1 MAIVKYDPW
10 RDVLS
15 LRDEIDRL
23 FEDFFPVKSGERRDY
38 LAEVWAPAI
47 DIYETKDDVVVK
59 AELPGMNKEDIKIN
73 IVDNSLVI
81 EGEKKQE
88 KEVKE
93 ENYYRVE
100 RRYGAFRRAI
110 EIPVP
115 VKTENVE
122 ATYKDGV
129 LEIKLPKKEEAKP
142 KEIEVKVK

>member
-1 MAIVKYDPW
+1 MALVKYDPW

-23 FEDFFPVKSGERRDY
+23 FEDFFPVRAGERRDY
-38 LAEVWAPAI
+38 LAEVWAPAV

-88 KEVKE
+88 KEIKE

-100 RRYGAFRRAI
+100 RRYGAFRRVI
-110 EIPVP
+110 DIPVP
-115 VKTENVE
+115 VKTEGIE

>member
-23 FEDFFPVKSGERRDY
+23 FEDFFPVKSSERRDY
-38 LAEVWAPAI
+38 LSEVWAPAI

-59 AELPGMNKEDIKIN
+59 AELPGMSKEDIKIN
-73 IVDNSLVI
+73 IVDNSLII

-100 RRYGAFRRAI
+100 RRYGAFRRVV

>member
-1 MAIVKYDPW
+1 MALVKYDPW

-23 FEDFFPVKSGERRDY
+23 FEDFFPVKTGERRDY
-38 LAEVWAPAI
+38 LAEVWTPAV
-47 DIYETKDDVVVK
+47 DIYETKDEVVVK

-100 RRYGAFRRAI
+100 RRYGAFRRVI
-110 EIPVP
+110 DIPVP
-115 VKTENVE
+115 VKTEGVE

-129 LEIKLPKKEEAKP
+129 LEVKLPKKEEAKP

>member
-1 MAIVKYDPW
+1 MALVKYDPW

-23 FEDFFPVKSGERRDY
+23 FEDFFPARTGERRDY
-38 LAEVWAPAI
+38 LAEVWAPAV
-47 DIYETKDDVVVK
+47 DIYETKDEVVVK

-100 RRYGAFRRAI
+100 RRYGAFRRVI
-110 EIPVP
+110 DIPVP
-115 VKTENVE
+115 VKTEGIE

-129 LEIKLPKKEEAKP
+129 LEVKLPKKEEAKP

>member
-23 FEDFFPVKSGERRDY
+23 FEDFFPVRSGERRDY
-38 LAEVWAPAI
+38 VADVWAPAV

-100 RRYGAFRRAI
+100 RRYGAFRRVI

-115 VKTENVE
+115 VKTEGVE

-129 LEIKLPKKEEAKP
+129 LEVKLPKKEEAKP

>member
-23 FEDFFPVKSGERRDY
+23 FEDFFPVKSSERRDY
-38 LAEVWAPAI
+38 LSEVWAPAI

-59 AELPGMNKEDIKIN
+59 AELPGMSKEDIKIN
-73 IVDNSLVI
+73 IVDNSLII

-100 RRYGAFRRAI
+100 RRYGAFRRVV

-129 LEIKLPKKEEAKP
+129 LEIKLP
-142 KEIEVKVK
+142 

>member
-23 FEDFFPVKSGERRDY
+23 FEDFLPVRSGERRDY
-38 LAEVWAPAI
+38 YAEVWAPAV
-47 DIYETKDDVVVK
+47 DIYETKDDVIVK
-59 AELPGMNKEDIKIN
+59 AELPGMKKDDIKIN

-100 RRYGAFRRAI
+100 RRYGAFRRVI
-110 EIPVP
+110 DIPVP
-115 VKTENVE
+115 VKTDEVE
-122 ATYKDGV
+122 AVYKDGV
-129 LEIKLPKKEEAKP
+129 LEVKLPKKEEVKP

>member
-10 RDVLS
+10 KDVIS

-23 FEDFFPVKSGERRDY
+23 FEDFFPIRSSERRD
-38 LAEVWAPAI
+38 LFSDVLSPAI
-47 DIYETKDDVVVK
+47 DIYETKDDVVIK
-59 AELPGMNKEDIKIN
+59 AEIPGINKEDIKIN
-73 IVDNSLVI
+73 IVDNSLII

-88 KEVKE
+88 KEVKD

-100 RRYGAFRRAI
+100 RRYGTFRRVI
-110 EIPVP
+110 DIPVP
-115 VKTENVE
+115 VKTEEVE

-129 LEIKLPKKEEAKP
+129 LEVKLPKKEEAKP

>member
-10 RDVLS
+10 KDVIS

-23 FEDFFPVKSGERRDY
+23 FEDFFPIRSSERRD
-38 LAEVWAPAI
+38 LFSDVLSPAI
-47 DIYETKDDVVVK
+47 DIYETKDDVVIK
-59 AELPGMNKEDIKIN
+59 AEIPGINKEDIKIN
-73 IVDNSLVI
+73 IVDNSLII

-88 KEVKE
+88 KEVKD

-100 RRYGAFRRAI
+100 RRYGTFRRVI
-110 EIPVP
+110 DIPVP
-115 VKTENVE
+115 VKTEEVE

-129 LEIKLPKKEEAKP
+129 LEVRLPKKEEAKP

>member
-100 RRYGAFRRAI
+100 RRYGVFRRAI